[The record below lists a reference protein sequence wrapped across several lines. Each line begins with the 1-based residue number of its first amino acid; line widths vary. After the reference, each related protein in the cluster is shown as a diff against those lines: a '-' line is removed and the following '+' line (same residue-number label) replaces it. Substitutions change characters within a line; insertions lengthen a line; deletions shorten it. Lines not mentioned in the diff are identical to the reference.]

1 MGDQVMSELIAA
13 LREDA
18 LRTVYP
24 RASGRTP
31 EEADCMLKFKGSGK
45 LDVVIATVADG
56 RSDAQSA
63 GRIRAPGFQRQ

>member
-1 MGDQVMSELIAA
+1 MSELIAA

-24 RASGRTP
+24 RASGRTV
-31 EEADCMLKFKGSGK
+31 EESDCMLKFKGSGK

-56 RSDAQSA
+56 RSDA
-63 GRIRAPGFQRQ
+63 